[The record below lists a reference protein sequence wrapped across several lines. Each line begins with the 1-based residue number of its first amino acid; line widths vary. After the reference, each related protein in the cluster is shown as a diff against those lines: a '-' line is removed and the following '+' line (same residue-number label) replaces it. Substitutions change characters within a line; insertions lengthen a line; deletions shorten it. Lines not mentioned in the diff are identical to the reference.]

1 MTDMRRIANVVLP
14 LIVLADMV
22 LYNFCLSTCSF
33 LKGDLLGIDMKY
45 VGLIIPLPLIAL
57 ALVKQ
62 DLLYFAAVSFGLGGE
77 VKLVSFQLASKV
89 FCPYCLTAAAI
100 IVLLLILNFRRS
112 RAILAACCLVI
123 GFLFFQFFFHA
134 TAVPVY
140 T

>member
-1 MTDMRRIANVVLP
+1 MADIRRIANVVLP

-33 LKGDLLGIDMKY
+33 LKGDVLGIDMKY

-62 DLLYFAAVSFGLGGE
+62 DLLYFAAVAFGVGGE

-89 FCPYCLTAAAI
+89 YCPYCLTAGAI
-100 IVLLLILNFRRS
+100 IVLLLILNFRRAW
-112 RAILAACCLVI
+112 AILAASCLVI
-123 GFLFFQFFFHA
+123 GFLFFQLFLHA
-134 TAVPVY
+134 TTMPVY